1 MMNSQRSECIIR
13 PFFLSKGDNVDTR
26 FDELLDFPCYQTFKV
41 LGVAQPDF
49 PDQVITRLQQLAPG
63 DYNPKVKPS
72 SKGNYHALSLSVK
85 VTSKTHMESIYT
97 ELSAFDVVR
106 VVI

>member
-1 MMNSQRSECIIR
+1 M
-13 PFFLSKGDNVDTR
+13 DTR
-26 FDELLDFPCYQTFKV
+26 FDELLEFPCRQTFKV

-49 PDQVITRLQQLAPG
+49 PDIVISRLQELAPG
-63 DYNPKVKPS
+63 DYNPTVKPS

-85 VTSKTHMESIYT
+85 VTSKDHMESIYT
-97 ELSAFDVVR
+97 EISALEVVR